1 MYGTKSVNRR
11 DVKPGQLVRFMGKTW
26 TASANLPQG
35 LYLRS
40 VSASTRVTTDSVE
53 IIITKARDAI

>member
-1 MYGTKSVNRR
+1 MYGTKIIERR

-40 VSASTRVTTDSVE
+40 ISGSTRVTTESVE
-53 IIITKARDAI
+53 VIITKASDAL

>member
-1 MYGTKSVNRR
+1 MYGTKSVSRSE
-11 DVKPGQLVRFMGKTW
+11 VKPGQLVRFMGKTW

-40 VSASTRVTTDSVE
+40 ISESTRVTTEAVE
-53 IIITKARDAI
+53 IVITKVKDAI

>member
-1 MYGTKSVNRR
+1 MYGTKSVDRR

-40 VSASTRVTTDSVE
+40 VSESTRVTTDSVE